1 MKRTASG
8 RPVIPFLAAMVM
20 VSASLGQT
28 IQLDTD
34 PSSPS
39 HPSSLHS
46 SLPPSS
52 PYSPPRSLSGIG
64 PTEGELRAALPGRA
78 LRRVDI
84 AEFQRMV
91 AFHGAEGRLLSG
103 PALSAALAQ
112 GPASQTAPSQS
123 ASAPS
128 SPSQPAS
135 ASSASAQSGSPV
147 CRHADSL
154 RQRACLDSLSRARA
168 QVQSRGEESPR
179 ALREIERENAR
190 DTVYVGPD
198 GEEVE
203 RPRLRSDEADAAEE
217 VQEARNRGYF
227 TQFFFD
233 MSRGDWDWD
242 GGDWAAVIYVVVGVI
257 VVGAFILFGVKALY
271 DLVVNKDDAPVF
283 KEVGLRFSYSGLTM
297 YDNKGSSLYRD
308 AYLVGL
314 RFAIGVERD
323 VLALGLA
330 VEGGSINLTVHGVN
344 PPSETLDYRGG
355 YLVGGPM
362 VRFGNYHPLAL
373 SLEFLNGTS
382 DHRDIG
388 WISKTRMALQA
399 KTGAGLLT
407 GAHLGAV
414 FYDLRYSD
422 GLVFR
427 RGDLNSDLSLV
438 FGVDVGWSF

>member
-1 MKRTASG
+1 MKRTSSG
-8 RPVIPFLAAMVM
+8 RLLIPFLAAMVM
-20 VSASLGQT
+20 VSASLAQT
-28 IQLDTD
+28 LQLDSGHSG
-34 PSSPS
+34 PGAISRAPVHSPAS
-39 HPSSLHS
+39 TSRAL
-46 SLPPSS
+46 
-52 PYSPPRSLSGIG
+52 SLSGIG
-64 PTEGELRAALPGRA
+64 PTEAELHSALPGRT
-78 LRRVDI
+78 LRRVDA

-112 GPASQTAPSQS
+112 GPAAPS
-123 ASAPS
+123 APPSVKQAGS
-128 SPSQPAS
+128 S
-135 ASSASAQSGSPV
+135 V

-168 QVQSRGEESPR
+168 QTLKASPR
-179 ALREIERENAR
+179 ALREIEKENAR

-203 RPRLRSDEADAAEE
+203 RPRSRSDRSETGAETGAEAADE

-233 MSRGDWDWD
+233 MGRGEWDWD

-257 VVGAFILFGVKALY
+257 VVGAFILFGFKALY

-297 YDNKGSSLYRD
+297 YDDRGSSLYRD
-308 AYLVGL
+308 AYLVGM

-323 VLALGLA
+323 MLTLGLA
-330 VEGGSINLTVHGVN
+330 MEGGSINLTVHGIN

-362 VRFGNYHPLAL
+362 VRFGNYNPLAL

-388 WISKTRMALQA
+388 WISKARMGLQA

-414 FYDLRYSD
+414 FYDLRFSD

-427 RGDLNSDLSLV
+427 RGDFNSDLSMV